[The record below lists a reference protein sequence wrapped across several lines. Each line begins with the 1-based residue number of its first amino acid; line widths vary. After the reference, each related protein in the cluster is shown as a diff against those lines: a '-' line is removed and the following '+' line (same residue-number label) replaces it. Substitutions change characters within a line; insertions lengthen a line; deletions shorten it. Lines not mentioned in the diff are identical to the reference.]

1 MKYAVTSH
9 LPYEMPF
16 DIHISAT
23 KLLGETFLDDG
34 FPEEIDLDYYLVTL
48 RVLAT
53 KLSFFEI
60 LRFR

>member
-1 MKYAVTSH
+1 
-9 LPYEMPF
+9 MPF

-23 KLLGETFLDDG
+23 KLLGETYLDDG
-34 FPEEIDLDYYLVTL
+34 FPEEIELDYYLVTL
-48 RVLAT
+48 RVLAN